1 MKQYKFLFTCAMV
14 AAVVLCHGA
23 LVCAAT
29 VELPVGL
36 NGPFTSS
43 VYWSGV
49 GLADGDDFDVEDAF
63 GFGFDDAYDGFWKLA
78 VDGTDYE
85 PAADADLVSTEYGKT
100 VTGSTVAMS
109 GMNVTQQYTAF
120 CFSPTLRVWITVENP
135 TGSAITV
142 PIIVSG
148 DLGSDDDTTVEA
160 TSSGDATFDASD
172 RWLVTDGDPDDPV
185 NTFVFFGPGS
195 PAETPTAATISND
208 EEIDVDFDITVPA
221 QSTRYLLFF
230 SQLSATVGDASTGAA
245 VFNSNGTVNSAA
257 FLSGLTTAQ
266 LADTLN
272 WDGPTSSAAPP
283 ACGCYGDSVSSI
295 DLPASI
301 TGMDA
306 AWEDI
311 GDGCDDDEPYFSVDD
326 AAAFGFDDAYDDF
339 WIVVVDGE
347 NYSPGCAGTVTALGE
362 CKTISGAMQT
372 LSGLNVTQQYT

>member
-185 NTFVFFGPGS
+185 NTFVFFGLGS
-195 PAETPTAATISND
+195 PAAMPTAAELAND
-208 EEIDVDFDITVPA
+208 DEIDVDFQVTVPA
-221 QSTRYLLFF
+221 HSTRYLLFF
-230 SQLSATVGDASTGAA
+230 SQVSRTVGDAIGGVSE
-245 VFNSNGTVNSAA
+245 FNSLPALEEA
-257 FLSGLTTAQ
+257 GLLCGLNRGELKDA
-266 LADTLN
+266 LN
-272 WDGPTSSAAPP
+272 WNGYVPIPSL
-283 ACGCYGDSVSSI
+283 GKW
-295 DLPASI
+295 
-301 TGMDA
+301 GMVFLVVLMV
-306 AWEDI
+306 
-311 GDGCDDDEPYFSVDD
+311 GFSFRQVRKR
-326 AAAFGFDDAYDDF
+326 
-339 WIVVVDGE
+339 IRVR
-347 NYSPGCAGTVTALGE
+347 
-362 CKTISGAMQT
+362 
-372 LSGLNVTQQYT
+372 